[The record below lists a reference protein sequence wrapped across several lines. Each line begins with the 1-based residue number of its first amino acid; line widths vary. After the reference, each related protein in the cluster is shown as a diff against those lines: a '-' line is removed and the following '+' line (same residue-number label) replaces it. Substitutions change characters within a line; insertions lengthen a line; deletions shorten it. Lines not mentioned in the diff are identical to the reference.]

1 MITREHIEER
11 ISQLEA
17 ERVALIEQAQQ
28 QIAALDGALAA
39 LRQLLAA
46 DAADEPP
53 PGHANGLPSV
63 NGVALKEVALEE

>member
-28 QIAALDGALAA
+28 QIAALNGALAA
-39 LRQLLAA
+39 LRQLLEEDAPAA
-46 DAADEPP
+46 NLPPVHSNGAAIVE
-53 PGHANGLPSV
+53 
-63 NGVALKEVALEE
+63 ALEE